1 MLKCT
6 PFTRNRPMRAL
17 VERYLDAYNR
27 MDVDAMLAT
36 MQDDVVFENHSAG
49 VLALRTLGIA
59 ELRHLAESSRHL
71 FATRRQSITAWREVD
86 GTGYASI
93 HFQGTFAIDLPNG
106 VRAGQAIAMDGRS
119 EFRQHDGRLVY
130 IADHSG

>member
-1 MLKCT
+1 
-6 PFTRNRPMRAL
+6 MRAL
-17 VERYLDAYNR
+17 VDRYLDAYNR

-36 MQDDVVFENHSAG
+36 MQDEVVFENYTGG
-49 VLALRTLGIA
+49 VLALRTMGIA

-71 FATRRQSITAWREVD
+71 FSMRRQTVTAWREAD
-86 GTGYASI
+86 GCGYAGI
-93 HFQGTFAIDLPNG
+93 RFEGTFAIDLPNG
-106 VRAGQAIAMDGRS
+106 VRAGQSIVMEGRS